1 MRRFPAI
8 LLAVAGLTMA
18 LAVACGGK
26 SSTDSKTNE
35 SGSPASSGRDAAGAS
50 GVDLSKAVSAVDD
63 LQSFR
68 FEIAMK
74 LDISSTSGSGEDA
87 FAGALLGALGDIKIK
102 GAYVRPDQT
111 EVTMTM
117 FGQEM
122 SYVQIGS
129 KAWEK
134 TGGSWEATTASD
146 SGFDF
151 SSPTEMFSDLLPT
164 DIDALKGA
172 KTSKEKVNG
181 VNTTHYAFDKKSIEK
196 LLAEVPD
203 ASGADF
209 KDISEANLDVWLTD
223 EGIPVRLQ
231 MVLNGKDAQG
241 QKMGVRLEMNITD
254 INSSS
259 IKIKPPI

>member
-35 SGSPASSGRDAAGAS
+35 NGSPASSERAAVGAG

-74 LDISSTSGSGEDA
+74 LDISATSGSGGDA

-122 SYVQIGS
+122 GYVQIGT

-134 TGGSWEATTASD
+134 TGGSWQATTASD

-164 DIDALKGA
+164 EVLKGA

-181 VNTTHYAFDKKSIEK
+181 VNTTHYAFDKKAIEK

-203 ASGADF
+203 ASGVEF

-241 QKMGVRLEMNITD
+241 QKMGIRLEMNITD
-254 INSSS
+254 INSSA

>member
-1 MRRFPAI
+1 MRRFPII
-8 LLAVAGLTMA
+8 LLVVAGLTMA
-18 LAVACGGK
+18 LAVACGDKADGDK
-26 SSTDSKTNE
+26 IFPPQATTS
-35 SGSPASSGRDAAGAS
+35 SGSGSGAAS
-50 GVDLSKAVSAVDD
+50 GSAVDLSKAVSAVED

-74 LDISSTSGSGEDA
+74 LDMSGAASGSGDDA
-87 FAGALLGALGDIKIK
+87 FAGALLGALGDIKVK
-102 GAYVRPDQT
+102 GAYIRPDQT

-122 SYVQIGS
+122 GYVQIGT

-134 TGGSWEATTASD
+134 SGGSWTVTTPSD
-146 SGFDF
+146 SSFDI
-151 SSPTEMFSDLLPT
+151 SSITDMSSDLPT
-164 DIDALKGA
+164 DALKGA

-181 VNTTHYAFDKKSIEK
+181 VNTTHYAFDKKAMEK
-196 LLAEVPD
+196 LLAEVPND
-203 ASGADF
+203 SGVEF
-209 KDISEANLDVWLTD
+209 KDISEASLNLWMTD

-241 QKMGVRLEMNITD
+241 QKMGIRLDMNITD